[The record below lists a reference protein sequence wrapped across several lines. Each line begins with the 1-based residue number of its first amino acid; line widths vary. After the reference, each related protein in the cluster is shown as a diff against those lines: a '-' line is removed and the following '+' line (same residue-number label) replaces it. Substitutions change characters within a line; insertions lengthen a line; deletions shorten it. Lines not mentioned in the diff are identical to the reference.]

1 MRMINLNSF
10 ILYDNICYVFVH
22 YFQKLI
28 RMSVLTAVTTL
39 LLLTTSPWS
48 PSPANSATLPEEH
61 QASSMTCNSCCQG
74 PAGIPGVPG
83 SAGIPGSPG
92 GFGPQGPVG
101 PKGDI
106 GQPGLSVK
114 GGKGEIGERGLP
126 GPRGELGLRG
136 PPGKVG
142 PAGVGLPV
150 KGEKGEVGERG
161 VPGLRGPPGNGGSFA
176 GFTVVKTQ
184 PQPAG
189 VGIVTFDTVISD
201 VAGNYDTN
209 TNKFTCTI
217 PGYYLFTFT
226 IGAREDESPYVGLLH
241 NGNYIVRMH
250 THPAGTTRLYHDM
263 GTNSALIL
271 LAAGDQVWLKNDNT
285 DALYSTNG
293 WRWTTFTGIL
303 LHAM

>member
-1 MRMINLNSF
+1 
-10 ILYDNICYVFVH
+10 
-22 YFQKLI
+22 
-28 RMSVLTAVTTL
+28 MSVLTAVTTL
-39 LLLTTSPWS
+39 LFLTTSPWS
-48 PSPANSATLPEEH
+48 PSPIYSQES

-126 GPRGELGLRG
+126 GPQGELGLRG

-142 PAGVGLPV
+142 PAGVGLSV
-150 KGEKGEVGERG
+150 KGEKGEVGEIG

-176 GFTVVKTQ
+176 GFTVVKTSTQ
-184 PQPAG
+184 SRG
-189 VGIVTFDTVISD
+189 TGIVTFDTVISD
-201 VAGNYDTN
+201 VTSDFDTT
-209 TNKFTCTI
+209 TNKFTCSV
-217 PGYYLFTFT
+217 PGYYLFTYT
-226 IGAREDESPYVGLLH
+226 IGSKDNNSPYVGLLH
-241 NGNYIVRMH
+241 NGNYVIRMH
-250 THPAGTTRLYHDM
+250 TRQSGDRNM

-271 LAAGDQVWLKNDNT
+271 LAVGDEVWLRND
-285 DALYSTNG
+285 DRAELYSHDS